1 MISFQ
6 AARAAAQRLDDEAL
20 FRGDVVVVTDDATS
34 AAAAAT
40 TDLLTRAGL
49 DGQMTGISVN
59 GRQITV
65 TVAVERGLTVSTLFG
80 RSTVTVTGSGTTRV
94 GAGVT
99 SEETPLP

>member
-1 MISFQ
+1 M
-6 AARAAAQRLDDEAL
+6 
-20 FRGDVVVVTDDATS
+20 
-34 AAAAAT
+34 AT

-49 DGQMTGISVN
+49 DGQMTRISVN